1 MQLPKCR
8 GICRADALVACL
20 SSHCSHLKVRWLF
33 LEVPSKTKAQPSSA
47 VCEDKGHER
56 EVHPPAWSAS
66 LGAIHH
72 TREMS
77 ASPSG
82 SGGDVETPR
91 SRRLHLGVT
100 NPILLELVLL
110 KLTQSFRLVGETY
123 HSETGQKKKKK
134 KASVT
139 CSGMSFKTLM
149 FHLALLV

>member
-1 MQLPKCR
+1 M
-8 GICRADALVACL
+8 
-20 SSHCSHLKVRWLF
+20 
-33 LEVPSKTKAQPSSA
+33 EVPSKTKAQPSSA

-134 KASVT
+134 DKRDLQWHVLQDPHV
-139 CSGMSFKTLM
+139 SFGTLS
-149 FHLALLV
+149 LAKSFTVVLRAEITTLV